1 MPPLHHLVRVR
12 QQGVTDCLG
21 ASTTAAYRF
30 EIASQMRPAHLT
42 PPYRIPVGRT
52 VTIRHQ
58 DAGTWLTQQLTGHL
72 APPRQP
78 PPPHPPHADPPHP
91 LPAPPAPVPPPPP
104 PAAPHPITRP

>member
-72 APPRQP
+72 APPGQP
-78 PPPHPPHADPPHP
+78 PPHNPHQTAPHPPTPRPPTPLAPTPHP
-91 LPAPPAPVPPPPP
+91 
-104 PAAPHPITRP
+104 AALRRLT